1 MIVYADASALVK
13 RYVTESGS
21 KEVIALTVTAAA
33 VATALVS
40 RAEVSAALARA
51 VRMGVL
57 DDEGG
62 RRAQRRF
69 SRDWPDL
76 ARVAVTE
83 ALVARAE
90 TLAWEYGLRG
100 YDAVQLAA
108 ALTWRESVAEDVILA
123 TFDRQLWEA
132 APEVGLK
139 AWPKELPGQGGG
151 AE

>member
-13 RYVTESGS
+13 RYVTEPGS
-21 KEVIALTVTAAA
+21 KEVIALTTTAVA

-40 RAEVSAALARA
+40 RAEVAAALARA

-57 DDEGG
+57 DDQGG

-90 TLAWEYGLRG
+90 ALAWEHGLRG

-108 ALTWRESVAEDVILA
+108 AITWRESVGEDVVLA
-123 TFDRQLWEA
+123 TFDRQLWDV
-132 APEVGLK
+132 APEVGLE
-139 AWPKELPGQGGG
+139 AWPKELPGEG
-151 AE
+151 APAS

>member
-1 MIVYADASALVK
+1 M
-13 RYVTESGS
+13 
-21 KEVIALTVTAAA
+21 IALTSTAAA

-40 RAEVSAALARA
+40 RAEVAAALARA

-57 DDEGG
+57 DDERG

-90 TLAWEYGLRG
+90 MLAWEYGLRG

-108 ALTWRESVAEDVILA
+108 ALTWRDSVGQDVVLA
-123 TFDRQLWEA
+123 TFDRQLWDA
-132 APEVGLK
+132 GPQVDLEV
-139 AWPKELPGQGGG
+139 WPKQLPGGDGGS
-151 AE
+151 AQ